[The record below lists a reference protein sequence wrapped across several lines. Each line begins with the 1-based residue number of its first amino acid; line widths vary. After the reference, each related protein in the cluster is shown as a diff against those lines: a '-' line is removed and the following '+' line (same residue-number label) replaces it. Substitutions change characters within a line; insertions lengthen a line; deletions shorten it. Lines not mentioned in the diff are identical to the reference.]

1 MDSGLIPSTV
11 NVALSHGIKHK
22 HTLILELGPSTLNFG
37 KEAGRALLAVTAI
50 IAITSIIKTF
60 ISRPVVVQQAPLPAA
75 LIEKLEKDAKD
86 RERKHKKESSSK
98 RERSS
103 ESTTTAA
110 SLAVPTPTGI
120 QTPAE
125 APVTEG
131 SVAQEIAAE
140 N

>member
-11 NVALSHGIKHK
+11 NIALSHGIKHK

-37 KEAGRALLAVTAI
+37 KEAGRALIAVTAI
-50 IAITSIIKTF
+50 VAITSIIKTF
-60 ISRPVVVQQAPLPAA
+60 ISRPVVVQQVPLPAA

-103 ESTTTAA
+103 ESTLTAPA
-110 SLAVPTPTGI
+110 APTSSGTE
-120 QTPAE
+120 TPAD
-125 APVTEG
+125 PVNEG
-131 SVAQEIAAE
+131 STVQETVAQ